1 MRLSPYRHYNGVYA
15 SHAERVEAVGV
26 ATFGRVRFV
35 LRPARLDRKPFG
47 CLRPRRSRA
56 WRTTLYHHSEDHH
69 VHGYMGLLKL
79 TGGIGL
85 VLAFALAMR
94 MFFKH
99 GTFGEWLREGS
110 LSGTVRQ
117 VTLSTVLPAAAFVLA
132 EYLERLA
139 AGTGTYPSTLL
150 LTVGVLAQLAV
161 GLLCLA
167 LVRFT
172 FRVAERVIHSI
183 ARHGP
188 VRRVQR
194 MTCPTVESAPLI
206 RLPCPMA
213 DSVGGR
219 APPFDQS

>member
-1 MRLSPYRHYNGVYA
+1 LVSLPSVVFALSFVLLGWIA
-15 SHAERVEAVGV
+15 SHSV
-26 ATFGRVRFV
+26 AYALVDLVPGE
-35 LRPARLDRKPFG
+35 PPHN
-47 CLRPRRSRA
+47 
-56 WRTTLYHHSEDHH
+56 HHPEDHH

-85 VLAFALAMR
+85 VLAFALAVR
-94 MFFKH
+94 IFFKH

-110 LSGTVRQ
+110 ISGTVRQ
-117 VTLSTVLPAAAFVLA
+117 VTLSTVLPAAVFVLA

-150 LTVGVLAQLAV
+150 LMVGVLAQLAV

-183 ARHGP
+183 ARRGP
-188 VRRVQR
+188 VRRVRR
-194 MTCPTVESAPLI
+194 MTCPTVESAPLT

-219 APPFDQS
+219 APPLDQS